1 MTFGR
6 FSFIVGG
13 EAWSNH
19 PKTNYWL
26 AMTLTVLMMSV

>member
-1 MTFGR
+1 MTIGR
-6 FSFIVGG
+6 FSFIVGR

-19 PKTNYWL
+19 LKTNYWL